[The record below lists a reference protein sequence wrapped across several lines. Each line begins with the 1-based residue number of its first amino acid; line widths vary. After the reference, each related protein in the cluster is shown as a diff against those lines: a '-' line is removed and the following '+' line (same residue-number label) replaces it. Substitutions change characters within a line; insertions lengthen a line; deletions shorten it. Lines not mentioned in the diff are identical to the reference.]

1 MAALRD
7 EDIVLYGPPNP
18 ALTAILNGNQL
29 RAYLLALAQ
38 RAKAIYI
45 ATVDRGEERGEEH
58 LYESASAFTERAMS
72 SFGSRWVGV
81 MEVDSGHILPHDF
94 GWEDERDQAV
104 QGEHDLI
111 NVLANMDI
119 VS

>member
-7 EDIVLYGPPNP
+7 EDIELYGPPNP

-29 RAYLLALAQ
+29 RAYLLSLAQ
-38 RAKAIYI
+38 VAKSIYV
-45 ATVDRGEERGEEH
+45 ATVARSDQVDEQH
-58 LYESASAFTERAMS
+58 LYESASAFTEKGMT

-104 QGEHDLI
+104 AGEHDLI

-119 VS
+119 L